1 MRSGSLLIGGRDVR
15 LFGACRCEGAAQFA
29 RRLLVSQSAAH
40 SNRSSVDA
48 AQRSCKSALAIVAGF
63 SGIVNVLMLAGSLYM
78 LQVYDRV
85 LTSGSVATLVGISLL
100 LLLAYSLQGLLD
112 GIRVRMLSRIGARF
126 DEQVSPD
133 AFASAQ
139 RLSLMG
145 LSAVQAQQPIRDLDQ
160 IRAFLSSL
168 GPTALFDMPWMPL
181 FIAGCFVL
189 HPWLG
194 WLAVGGA
201 LVIVALTLLTEAL
214 SRTANRKQL
223 ESSLARQALAESSV
237 RNAEALTAMGTTT
250 SFQQQWTTAN
260 ERLVR
265 DWLEG
270 SDASSGL
277 GAFAKVFRMVLQ
289 SAVLGLGAFL
299 AIRGEVSGGAMI
311 AASIMTSRALAPL
324 EIAVAHWKSF
334 IASRQGLGRLRNVL
348 ETPSLADREP
358 TQLPT
363 PQHSLTATGLVVSA
377 PGRALPILQGV
388 SIDLKAGQGLAVI
401 GPSASGKST
410 LARALVGVWQPLKG
424 DVRLDGA
431 AYDQWAPDHLGKH
444 IGYLPQDIELFDGTV
459 AENIARFDRDAQSAA
474 IVAAARAAG
483 AHDLILKL
491 DQGYDTRIGEAGS
504 ILSGGQ
510 RQRIA
515 LARALYGE
523 PFLVVLDEPNSN
535 LDREGDDA
543 LTAAVQ
549 GVRGR
554 GGIVVL
560 VTHRPSAIA
569 GVDQVA
575 VMQDGRI
582 QAAGPRD
589 EILQQLMK
597 LGGATAPAQRVA

>member
-1 MRSGSLLIGGRDVR
+1 
-15 LFGACRCEGAAQFA
+15 
-29 RRLLVSQSAAH
+29 
-40 SNRSSVDA
+40 
-48 AQRSCKSALAIVAGF
+48 
-63 SGIVNVLMLAGSLYM
+63 M

-85 LTSGSVATLVGISLL
+85 LTSGSVATLVGLSLL
-100 LLLAYSLQGLLD
+100 LLLAYSLQGILD
-112 GIRVRMLSRIGARF
+112 GIRVRMLTRIGARF
-126 DEQVSPD
+126 DEQVSPA
-133 AFASAQ
+133 AFAATQ
-139 RLSLMG
+139 RLSLLG

-194 WLAVGGA
+194 WLAIGGA
-201 LVIVALTLLTEAL
+201 LVIVSITLLTEAF

-223 ESSLARQALAESSV
+223 ESGLARQSLADSSV
-237 RNAEALTAMGTTT
+237 RNAEALTAMGMTA

-260 ERLVR
+260 GRLVR
-265 DWLEG
+265 DCLEG
-270 SDASSGL
+270 SDATSGL
-277 GAFAKVFRMVLQ
+277 GTFAKVFRMVLQ

-334 IASRQGLGRLRNVL
+334 IASRQGLARLREVL
-348 ETPSLADREP
+348 ETPSLADRQR

-363 PQHSLTATGLVVSA
+363 PQHSLTAMGLIVSA

-388 SIDLKAGQGLAVI
+388 SVDLRAGQGLAVI

-410 LARALVGVWQPLKG
+410 LARALVGVWRPLKG

-431 AYDQWAPDHLGKH
+431 TYDQWARDHLGKH

-459 AENIARFDRDAQSAA
+459 ADNIARFDREAQHDA

-491 DQGYDTRIGEAGS
+491 DEGYDTRIGEAGS

-515 LARALYGE
+515 LARACMAS
-523 PFLVVLDEPNSN
+523 PFSWCSTNRIRTS
-535 LDREGDDA
+535 
-543 LTAAVQ
+543 
-549 GVRGR
+549 
-554 GGIVVL
+554 
-560 VTHRPSAIA
+560 IA
-569 GVDQVA
+569 
-575 VMQDGRI
+575 
-582 QAAGPRD
+582 
-589 EILQQLMK
+589 K
-597 LGGATAPAQRVA
+597 ATMR